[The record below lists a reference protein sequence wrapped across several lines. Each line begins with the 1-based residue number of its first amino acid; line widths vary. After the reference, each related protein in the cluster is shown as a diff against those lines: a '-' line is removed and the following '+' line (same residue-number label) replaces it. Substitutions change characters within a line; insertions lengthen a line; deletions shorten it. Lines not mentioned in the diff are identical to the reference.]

1 MKKNSLFLIVVIEV
15 LVVTLLQLIP
25 ENINAELLV
34 TNSKFIFGLVGS
46 NNIAIAILLLALVV
60 FVYLTSKS
68 KMLIYSLADAMLIA
82 GIASNLLD
90 RIFRDGATDYIS
102 IGNFPTFNIADILIV
117 IGIIVLGISYILKL
131 EK

>member
-1 MKKNSLFLIVVIEV
+1 MNKNSLFLIVVVEI

-46 NNIAIAILLLALVV
+46 NNIAVGILLLALVV

-68 KMLIYSLADAMLIA
+68 KILIYSLADAMLIA
-82 GIASNLLD
+82 GVASNLLD

-102 IGNFPTFNIADILIV
+102 IGNFPTFNIADILII
-117 IGIIVLGISYILKL
+117 IGIAVIGISYILKP